1 MQFKQLCNKCKKE
14 YIPVRKKQRYVL
26 CYSCQST
33 QLSKEIKDPK
43 MKKLFDIPE
52 EFYKENVFL
61 RNIKVNFIRY
71 ESLTD
76 NQINAFK
83 KTVDEMKK
91 EKTSTSKDSNKK

>member
-1 MQFKQLCNKCKKE
+1 
-14 YIPVRKKQRYVL
+14 
-26 CYSCQST
+26 
-33 QLSKEIKDPK
+33 